1 MKLKKFNKNFI
12 TSTACAILFLVP
24 SASVSSDPLKEIF
37 GLMTTS
43 AGGSSFESQKRN
55 GIAFGTFSGRFQM
68 YQPKVVS
75 FQPPSLNAGCGG
87 IDFFGGSIG
96 LLKKEELVQMGRNI
110 AAGAAVYAFNLAVES
125 LCPSCAQTM
134 SWLQDKLD
142 QFNDFV
148 SGTCQQVVDGLSANK
163 VGGDLANQ
171 IKDTVNIGGWHE
183 KLDSLAETHTDPQ
196 RSWVE
201 LLSERSEDGAVGPST
216 PMEGMYGNMMWNGL
230 GDSDIDDWNFAS
242 GFGKNE
248 MQELLMS
255 LTGTLVFKQKDAD
268 NVEWVPYPNL
278 ITVSDLVESDE
289 STPIKIYKCNTSE
302 DKDPKGRLPCTK
314 FINDE
319 GSKVK
324 WVGIYNKSLELL
336 TGKGT
341 ELGIRRKI
349 IQKIKL
355 NPDEQAFVNNTPV
368 PVMTMLFKLG
378 KSGQA
383 QIAMSHIAAMQVSFL
398 YVDQLIDQ
406 LYKILKVTELA
417 LESKVE
423 NVSQKNIDFIKT
435 KIIEIE
441 KQREALRIKYKDQLE
456 LGDSIYQTYEKL
468 LDSVQGLSGS
478 GA

>member
-1 MKLKKFNKNFI
+1 
-12 TSTACAILFLVP
+12 
-24 SASVSSDPLKEIF
+24 
-37 GLMTTS
+37 
-43 AGGSSFESQKRN
+43 
-55 GIAFGTFSGRFQM
+55 
-68 YQPKVVS
+68 
-75 FQPPSLNAGCGG
+75 
-87 IDFFGGSIG
+87 
-96 LLKKEELVQMGRNI
+96 MGRNI

-134 SWLQDKLD
+134 SWLQDSFN

-278 ITVSDLVESDE
+278 ITVSDLS
-289 STPIKIYKCNTSE
+289 NT
-302 DKDPKGRLPCTK
+302 CC
-314 FINDE
+314 
-319 GSKVK
+319 V
-324 WVGIYNKSLELL
+324 
-336 TGKGT
+336 
-341 ELGIRRKI
+341 
-349 IQKIKL
+349 
-355 NPDEQAFVNNTPV
+355 
-368 PVMTMLFKLG
+368 
-378 KSGQA
+378 
-383 QIAMSHIAAMQVSFL
+383 
-398 YVDQLIDQ
+398 
-406 LYKILKVTELA
+406 
-417 LESKVE
+417 
-423 NVSQKNIDFIKT
+423 
-435 KIIEIE
+435 
-441 KQREALRIKYKDQLE
+441 
-456 LGDSIYQTYEKL
+456 
-468 LDSVQGLSGS
+468 
-478 GA
+478 